1 MNCGLW
7 DQLEA
12 LRWIRTEIHSF
23 GGDPGNVTICGE
35 SAGAMSC
42 WALFC
47 SPLAQPFFR
56 KAILMSGALSNVL
69 RCSDARLIGDNFC
82 KVLRV
87 AADADA
93 LRTLSA
99 KELLDGQWKLLF
111 ATDGAMQFQPCVDD
125 ELVLDVPLTMLD
137 RQPELVRDKVI
148 LLGSNAHEWMLFSPF
163 PSSLWNRR
171 LSLDAAVKLAHR
183 PLRRNAMNC
192 VFEQDPLLEIRNLL
206 KLIRAEQKLDWWG
219 DVLKAFQTML
229 VFTAPAYLAAE
240 ACVPSVRNVYM
251 YSFAFDAGMLGAAH
265 GMELPLLFGTHN
277 KHWALQRLSGAHRDK
292 VAAESVSNL
301 LIDNFGSFAHTGSP
315 LPSWPSYEVG
325 KKSSTYLIDRHSTQI
340 DGDSPALRIVKDI
353 LRRSHRPFGVST
365 ASPKSSLHLERKP
378 LAKSKL

>member
-1 MNCGLW
+1 
-7 DQLEA
+7 
-12 LRWIRTEIHSF
+12 
-23 GGDPGNVTICGE
+23 
-35 SAGAMSC
+35 
-42 WALFC
+42 
-47 SPLAQPFFR
+47 
-56 KAILMSGALSNVL
+56 
-69 RCSDARLIGDNFC
+69 
-82 KVLRV
+82 
-87 AADADA
+87 
-93 LRTLSA
+93 
-99 KELLDGQWKLLF
+99 
-111 ATDGAMQFQPCVDD
+111 
-125 ELVLDVPLTMLD
+125 
-137 RQPELVRDKVI
+137 
-148 LLGSNAHEWMLFSPF
+148 
-163 PSSLWNRR
+163 
-171 LSLDAAVKLAHR
+171 
-183 PLRRNAMNC
+183 MNC

-325 KKSSTYLIDRHSTQI
+325 KKSSTYLIDREHWEGGNEHWEGGNEHCRCMVVDVSSRGGGCVIAWSWTC
-340 DGDSPALRIVKDI
+340 
-353 LRRSHRPFGVST
+353 RRVVVDVSSRGRGRVVAWSWT
-365 ASPKSSLHLERKP
+365 CRCEDVNV
-378 LAKSKL
+378 